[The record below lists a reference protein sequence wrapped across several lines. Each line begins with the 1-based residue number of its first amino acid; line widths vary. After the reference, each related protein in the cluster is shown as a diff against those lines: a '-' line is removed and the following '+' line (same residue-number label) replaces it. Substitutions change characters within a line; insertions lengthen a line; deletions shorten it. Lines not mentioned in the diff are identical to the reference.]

1 MRKRTKIIATLGPAS
16 SSAKTINDLIKEG
29 TDVFR
34 INLSHTNIE
43 QTKRIL
49 ALLKKSSSNLKRPV
63 ATLIDLQGQK
73 IRIKGFLKEKHLNL
87 KVNSQFVLDASL
99 AEDKGTIKHVG
110 ITYKELYK
118 NVEIGDEL
126 LLSDALIKLEVTK
139 ILKGKIYTNVI
150 RGGKLKPFQGLNK
163 KGGGLSLQ
171 GITSK
176 DIKDLKN
183 VLPLEIDYVAVS
195 FVKDANDIKEVKKI
209 IGKTPIRI
217 IAKIERSEAL
227 DNIDAIAKISDGL
240 LVARGDLGVEIGI
253 EQLPAVQDILIR
265 KAISYDKLVIVATQ
279 MMESMINSR
288 VPTRAE
294 VFDVANAVTSGVD
307 AIMLSAETA
316 IGHYP
321 VDVVQEAVRICEIA
335 EKTRKK
341 IQKIDRKEQ
350 SFVSVDQMIAM
361 SAVYGAQKSNIK
373 AIAALMR
380 EVRRQMIRYEEDR
393 QEKYGDNGFLNM
405 GNKDAA
411 DSRPGAPRATETTN
425 SKYADEFTPESE
437 ANRIHRLPGGE
448 AKNVLFEKET
458 IERDRALL
466 KGVVTGYTI
475 PEIDPQ
481 LLVYAK
487 YACHEYTV
495 CSRATEELL
504 EEVQDTRSGRQRS
517 GSLIPVIHHVAV
529 VKDKGEIK
537 PALQVEK
544 LDRKTL

>member
-1 MRKRTKIIATLGPAS
+1 MRKRTKIIATLGPTS
-16 SSAKTINDLIKEG
+16 SSPKTINNLIKEG

-49 ALLKKSSSNLKRPV
+49 ALLKKSSTNLKRPV

-73 IRIKGFLKEKHLNL
+73 IRIKGFLKEKYLNL
-87 KVNSQFVLDASL
+87 KVNSQFVLDPSL
-99 AEDKGTIKHVG
+99 SDDKGTIKNVG

-139 ILKGKIYTNVI
+139 ILKGKIYTNVT

-163 KGGGLSLQ
+163 KGGGLSLK
-171 GITSK
+171 GITAK
-176 DIKDLKN
+176 DIRDLKN
-183 VLPLEIDYVAVS
+183 ALPLEIDYVAVS

-321 VDVVQEAVRICEIA
+321 VDVVQEATRICEIA
-335 EKTRKK
+335 EKTTKK
-341 IQKIDRKEQ
+341 IQ
-350 SFVSVDQMIAM
+350 
-361 SAVYGAQKSNIK
+361 
-373 AIAALMR
+373 
-380 EVRRQMIRYEEDR
+380 
-393 QEKYGDNGFLNM
+393 
-405 GNKDAA
+405 
-411 DSRPGAPRATETTN
+411 
-425 SKYADEFTPESE
+425 
-437 ANRIHRLPGGE
+437 
-448 AKNVLFEKET
+448 
-458 IERDRALL
+458 
-466 KGVVTGYTI
+466 
-475 PEIDPQ
+475 
-481 LLVYAK
+481 
-487 YACHEYTV
+487 
-495 CSRATEELL
+495 
-504 EEVQDTRSGRQRS
+504 
-517 GSLIPVIHHVAV
+517 
-529 VKDKGEIK
+529 
-537 PALQVEK
+537 
-544 LDRKTL
+544 

>member
-73 IRIKGFLKEKHLNL
+73 IRIKGFLKEKYINL

-227 DNIDAIAKISDGL
+227 DNIDTIAKISDGL

-373 AIAALMR
+373 AIAAL
-380 EVRRQMIRYEEDR
+380 
-393 QEKYGDNGFLNM
+393 
-405 GNKDAA
+405 
-411 DSRPGAPRATETTN
+411 TETGSTPLWM
-425 SKYADEFTPESE
+425 SRIQSTIPIYAMTKNDRT
-437 ANRIHRLPGGE
+437 ARRICLY
-448 AKNVLFEKET
+448 
-458 IERDRALL
+458 
-466 KGVVTGYTI
+466 KGVY
-475 PEIDPQ
+475 
-481 LLVYAK
+481 
-487 YACHEYTV
+487 
-495 CSRATEELL
+495 SM
-504 EEVQDTRSGRQRS
+504 
-517 GSLIPVIHHVAV
+517 
-529 VKDKGEIK
+529 
-537 PALQVEK
+537 K
-544 LDRKTL
+544 LDEIEYDHARANKQVIDLMEKKGAVRKGDLVIITKGDLMGTSGGTNALKIVQVGKLIDA